1 MHISLKQSKS
11 IETTSE
17 PLMNACCLAVGPAEI
32 LSSSEGDLSSSSSYT
47 LHWAKGYSVGLDP
60 WLSVKELEW
69 LWEGFPHPRMLARKG
84 QVTNTTRSARSVMF
98 VQLSFANSYIMF
110 YYILKKASWVW
121 EAELGK
127 GKILSTNSFGTFHV
141 KLFLGSNVWLCAGC
155 GKKSTE
161 FWDFCIFWRK
171 PETPK
176 ERACPP
182 SLDRD
187 IIQSKQN
194 RYISS
199 WPVYP
204 PYSLADVNQM
214 PFQFWEIF
222 EDAVVV
228 FVLDLIQ
235 KPYRCFPALKEIT
248 IVIKTL
254 YSFQQM

>member
-1 MHISLKQSKS
+1 MLFSSGTSRNFVILWRRSQFQLQLH
-11 IETTSE
+11 TT
-17 PLMNACCLAVGPAEI
+17 L
-32 LSSSEGDLSSSSSYT
+32 SEGSQRGTGSLALSKGIGMVVGGLPTPKDASQKRSSHKYYQICQICNVCPIIFCQFLYHVLLYPEES
-47 LHWAKGYSVGLDP
+47 
-60 WLSVKELEW
+60 
-69 LWEGFPHPRMLARKG
+69 
-84 QVTNTTRSARSVMF
+84 
-98 VQLSFANSYIMF
+98 QLG
-110 YYILKKASWVW
+110 
-121 EAELGK
+121 LGK

-141 KLFLGSNVWLCAGC
+141 KLFLGSNVWVCAGC

-161 FWDFCIFWRK
+161 FWDFYIFWRK